1 MIFSSSAGRFCQGHQ
16 VDQSLWLGGSA
27 DMLMQPWVNSRHGL
41 QVVMR
46 LWLTELFVV
55 TPRGQVCNAFLVMH
69 EVTSGTH
76 WWNSDGKRVTS
87 ASSGQLKNYHVSG
100 FDRPQRDGGY
110 IRFGTLRRVSSV
122 LMRVLMSSACSCAVR
137 PALRWHLIHEKHAS
151 QRFVDFL
158 DFSGWSNFQTYTM
171 SCQLYIFH
179 YFLILLEMVKPVRD
193 FWNMQ
198 ESLIVHEMSTFRYRE
213 QGPWYHYWFDALKIL
228 INDWVL
234 KSLSTTWKISPP
246 EPDGAIAGAQI
257 DRALPKMS
265 DVRFSPSAQLANLL
279 DDSMSLEEVQKAVGK
294 WLVDGFSRFWINV

>member
-171 SCQLYIFH
+171 SCHSIYSTIFWS
-179 YFLILLEMVKPVRD
+179 YLRWWSQFGISETCR
-193 FWNMQ
+193 N
-198 ESLIVHEMSTFRYRE
+198 
-213 QGPWYHYWFDALKIL
+213 PW
-228 INDWVL
+228 
-234 KSLSTTWKISPP
+234 LSTRWVHLDTENKG
-246 EPDGAIAGAQI
+246 PDTITG
-257 DRALPKMS
+257 LM
-265 DVRFSPSAQLANLL
+265 L
-279 DDSMSLEEVQKAVGK
+279 
-294 WLVDGFSRFWINV
+294 